1 MKTKMTLAELQNME
15 RMACNI
21 SFAKSMKR
29 GDAKDIEKELLK
41 CINEWLRG
49 EDIRKIER
57 HHGIGGQNT

>member
-15 RMACNI
+15 RMAYNI

-29 GDAKDIEKELLK
+29 GDAKDIEKELLA

-49 EDIRKIER
+49 DDEKTRKER
-57 HHGIGGQNT
+57 TK

>member
-15 RMACNI
+15 RMAYTI

-29 GDAKDIEKELLK
+29 GDAKDIEKELLE

-49 EDIRKIER
+49 DDAPTRLKREKNDE
-57 HHGIGGQNT
+57 QV

>member
-15 RMACNI
+15 RMAYNI

-29 GDAKDIEKELLK
+29 GDSKDIEKELLE

-49 EDIRKIER
+49 DDELTRLKREKNI
-57 HHGIGGQNT
+57 